1 MKNTI
6 VEINVKT
13 EIDIKKE
20 LKKRSVFSPS
30 MTKQQTTRRRRH
42 DAKVAYCDKIDAK
55 LPESRKIWL
64 YNKCTDEVA
73 HRLCK
78 KGVYPFD
85 AEEIAATMYFDLI
98 DRRVEDVFP
107 RGMPESDAV
116 WMAFLKKESEYAF
129 LAHYRS
135 SWRHPTESLNAPVPY
150 GGADEDGGEAD
161 VARID
166 MLPDKSE
173 DEYRSRP
180 EVMME
185 LGNVRNAV
193 SLICKRRNYK
203 PATCRA
209 VKMAFLEEESV
220 AEIASKCD
228 MTANNV
234 SAIKF
239 RFRDALCEDGPSVMA
254 ELERLS
260 A

>member
-1 MKNTI
+1 
-6 VEINVKT
+6 
-13 EIDIKKE
+13 
-20 LKKRSVFSPS
+20 
-30 MTKQQTTRRRRH
+30 MTTQKTTRRRRH
-42 DAKVAYCDKIDAK
+42 DANVANCDKIDAK

-64 YNKCTDEVA
+64 YRRCKDAVTQ
-73 HRLCK
+73 RLIK

-85 AEEIAATMYFDLI
+85 ANDIASNVYFDLM

-107 RGMPESDAV
+107 RGIPESDAM
-116 WMAFLKKESEYAF
+116 WMAFLKKEAEYAF
-129 LAHYRS
+129 KAHYRS
-135 SWRHPTESLNAPVPY
+135 AWRHPTESLDAPVAY
-150 GGADEDGGEAD
+150 GRADEDGDWAEAT
-161 VARID
+161 RLD
-166 MLPDKSE
+166 MLLDESE
-173 DEYRSRP
+173 DVYRSRP
-180 EVMME
+180 EVKME
-185 LGNVRNAV
+185 LGVVRDAV

-220 AEIASKCD
+220 ADIASTCD

-239 RFRDALCEDGPSVMA
+239 RFRDALCEDGPAALA

>member
-1 MKNTI
+1 
-6 VEINVKT
+6 
-13 EIDIKKE
+13 
-20 LKKRSVFSPS
+20 
-30 MTKQQTTRRRRH
+30 MTQKTTRRYRH
-42 DAKVAYCDKIDAK
+42 DANVANCDKIDAK

-64 YNKCTDEVA
+64 YRKCKDAVTQ
-73 HRLCK
+73 RLIK
-78 KGVYPFD
+78 QGVYPFD
-85 AEEIAATMYFDLI
+85 AEEIASNMYFDLI

-107 RGMPESDAV
+107 RGIPESDAV

-135 SWRHPTESLNAPVPY
+135 PWRHPTESLDAPVAY
-150 GGADEDGGEAD
+150 GRADEDGDEAEST
-161 VARID
+161 RLD
-166 MLPDKSE
+166 MLSDESE

-180 EVMME
+180 EVRME
-185 LGNVRNAV
+185 LGNVRDAV

-209 VKMAFLEEESV
+209 VEMAFLDEESV
-220 AEIASKCD
+220 ADIASKCD

-239 RFRDALCEDGPSVMA
+239 RFRDALCEDGPAVMA